1 MGDTMESSTNNI
13 ATFEEKRSRTVSNA
27 VEGAD
32 GEGVDCSH
40 SSKVDDVEICCAGI
54 RGSIRARST
63 KTGSRMGMGRSYG
76 TLKECLLLTSELG
89 RTERRSGMAGIIPM
103 ADFWGMWS
111 GIRQDREMSCH
122 ARY

>member
-1 MGDTMESSTNNI
+1 MDTMESSTNNI

-54 RGSIRARST
+54 RGKYSGEINEDGKPNGNGSFVRDT
-63 KTGSRMGMGRSYG
+63 KGMPFTYIGTWKDGEKVGNGGDYTNGR
-76 TLKECLLLTSELG
+76 LLG
-89 RTERRSGMAGIIPM
+89 NVVW
-103 ADFWGMWS
+103 D
-111 GIRQDREMSCH
+111 
-122 ARY
+122 